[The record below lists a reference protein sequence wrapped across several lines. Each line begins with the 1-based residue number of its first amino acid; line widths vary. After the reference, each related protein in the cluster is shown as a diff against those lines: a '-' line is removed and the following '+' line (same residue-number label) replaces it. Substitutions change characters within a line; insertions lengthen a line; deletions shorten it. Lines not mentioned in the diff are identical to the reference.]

1 MAELKKI
8 LLIGGTS
15 DAVQLNSQLFAL
27 DNVVLLTSLAGR
39 TKNPVPLK
47 GEVLFHGFG
56 DGGGL
61 EEILKTQGISCVID
75 ASHPFAA
82 KIKQK
87 AAQICEQLNV
97 QYLRYDRPKWE
108 QRADDIWISAPDLQS
123 AAYCLADFKRIFL
136 TIGRQELAVF
146 EEATEK
152 EFLVRSIEP
161 VSFDPQSST
170 VTEIQDRGPFS
181 KMQEMALIQE
191 YNIDVVVSKNS
202 GGMATIAKIDA
213 ARALSVP
220 VIMVERPGLDRAQS
234 FNNMDDLIRQMQLSV

>member
-15 DAVQLNSQLFAL
+15 DAVQLNSMLFAL

-39 TKNPVPLK
+39 TKKPVSLK
-47 GEVLFHGFG
+47 GEVLSHGFA

-61 EEILKTQGISCVID
+61 EEILKARGISCVID

-87 AAQICEQLNV
+87 AAQICEKLNV

-108 QRADDIWISAPDLQS
+108 PRADDRWILVPDLQS
-123 AAYCLADFKRIFL
+123 AADCLADFKRIFL

-213 ARALSVP
+213 AQALSVP
-220 VIMVERPGLDRAQS
+220 VIMVERPGLGRAQS